1 LRFKIEFARG
11 KSLRNKFPET
21 SAKLNIP
28 NRFVLFLTAVTMAT
42 GKEMIFEHNWS
53 TFLQFLRRKM
63 CFKCLVSET

>member
-1 LRFKIEFARG
+1 LRFKIEFASG

-42 GKEMIFEHNWS
+42 GKERIFEHIGQLS
-53 TFLQFLRRKM
+53 CSF
-63 CFKCLVSET
+63 CVGKCVLNA